1 MVNLRPFH
9 ILATQCALST
19 NQRLLGDLSANRVVF
34 FSFSATL
41 CLNVVGGVVR
51 SVLPLYIY
59 IYTTLPPPPALNTK
73 KFFHSMLLRTLNK
86 MHNKKKTGGIV
97 RFGVAKHGFRNPLAE
112 LVFSKSC

>member
-59 IYTTLPPPPALNTK
+59 HVAPPPALNTK

-97 RFGVAKHGFRNPLAE
+97 RFGVVKHGFRNPLAE

>member
-59 IYTTLPPPPALNTK
+59 IYHVAPPP
-73 KFFHSMLLRTLNK
+73 
-86 MHNKKKTGGIV
+86 
-97 RFGVAKHGFRNPLAE
+97 GVKHE
-112 LVFSKSC
+112 EVFPQHVVKDLEQNA